1 MRRKGSKIVGLWTL
15 LVFILLGSLQY
26 GCVHLKE
33 PEKETLVTPAPASK
47 GSLWSDDN
55 GRAFL
60 FQDNKAGRVG
70 DIVTVRIDENASG
83 SKDATTK
90 TARDSSISTGLSSF
104 FGLPTDNRDI
114 GATASNSFDGSGS
127 TTRSGQLTADITAR
141 VVELMPNGNMM
152 IKGTRELLINNERQF
167 ITVSGIIRPE
177 DITRDNTIFSASIA
191 DAKIEYSGRGV
202 IFDNQSPGWLMR
214 IFSWIWPL

>member
-1 MRRKGSKIVGLWTL
+1 MRRKGRKFTGLCTL
-15 LVFILLGSLQY
+15 LVFILLGSLQN
-26 GCVHLKE
+26 GCAHLKE
-33 PEKETLVTPAPASK
+33 PVKETLVAHAPASK

-60 FQDNKAGRVG
+60 FQDNKASRVG
-70 DIVTVRIDENASG
+70 DILTVRIDENASG

-114 GATASNSFDGSGS
+114 GATASSGFDGSGS

-167 ITVSGIIRPE
+167 ITVSGIVRPE

-214 IFSWIWPL
+214 IFNWIWPL

>member
-1 MRRKGSKIVGLWTL
+1 MCRKGNRITGIRTILVFTL
-15 LVFILLGSLQY
+15 LGFMQY
-26 GCVHLKE
+26 GCAAHLKE
-33 PEKETLVTPAPASK
+33 TEKETLVAPAPVPASK
-47 GSLWSDDN
+47 GSLWSDEN

-83 SKDATTK
+83 SKDATTA
-90 TARDSSISTGLSSF
+90 TARDSSISTGLTSF
-104 FGLPTDNRDI
+104 FGLPTGNRDI

-127 TTRSGQLTADITAR
+127 TTRNGQLTADITAR
-141 VVELMPNGNMM
+141 IVELMPNGNMI

-167 ITVSGIIRPE
+167 ITVSGIVRPE
-177 DITRDNTIFSASIA
+177 DITRDNKIQSASIA

-202 IFDNQSPGWLMR
+202 ISDNQSPGWLMR
-214 IFSWIWPL
+214 IFS